1 MAGSPATGEDAT
13 DYFFRTPGELRK
25 SGLFDEKDHCGSK
38 LTSLQQAV
46 NAGDVWVGRKDL
58 YFRRD
63 EAEVQPVGVEQ
74 AQIDLYRKVGRI
86 QLPTLL
92 LELDSQ
98 VHFSWKLLG
107 REPKSAD
114 ELLGVY
120 GALLA
125 AGTDLQSRGVAAMIR
140 GVHASTIRRY
150 MRAFENEPTLREAN
164 DALLNFAR
172 SHSIVNHWGTGFEA
186 SSDLMS
192 LDASKHLYDARV
204 DPKRRVHGVG
214 VSQTV
219 LDQWGIPYD
228 QPLPLLN
235 RQVGAALEGVVRQRV
250 SPIRSL
256 AVDTHGHT
264 HFGSGLAKLLGFDLY
279 TRWHDMRG
287 QWVHVPRDW
296 PTVPGLEP
304 VLMRDLDPEFIQSEL
319 GELLR
324 MAASINDG
332 YGSATF
338 LLERF
343 GSAARNS
350 RLHRAGTQWGQWWDS
365 IYLCD
370 YAAQPPLRRS
380 VNRILVRG
388 ESVHQLER
396 VIHAGPIRVDRGRRR
411 DEKVMISGALTL
423 LTNAVIAYNTWKLH
437 QVIARC
443 RESGQPVPSDEIL
456 AHIAPIGFRHIN
468 FQGVYRFPL
477 ERYLDR
483 LLPSV
488 LQRKIAAGAT

>member
-1 MAGSPATGEDAT
+1 MS
-13 DYFFRTPGELRK
+13 
-25 SGLFDEKDHCGSK
+25 
-38 LTSLQQAV
+38 
-46 NAGDVWVGRKDL
+46 
-58 YFRRD
+58 
-63 EAEVQPVGVEQ
+63 
-74 AQIDLYRKVGRI
+74 
-86 QLPTLL
+86 
-92 LELDSQ
+92 
-98 VHFSWKLLG
+98 
-107 REPKSAD
+107 REPKSAE

-125 AGTDLQSRGVAAMIR
+125 AGTDLQSRGVATMIR
-140 GVHASTIRRY
+140 RVHESTIRRY
-150 MRAFENEPTLREAN
+150 MRLFESEPALREAN
-164 DALLNFAR
+164 DALVHFAR
-172 SHSIVNHWGTGFEA
+172 SHSIVKHWGTGFEA

-204 DPKRRVHGVG
+204 DPKRRVHGIG
-214 VSQTV
+214 VYQTV

-228 QPLPLLN
+228 QLLPLLH

-250 SPIRSL
+250 TPIRSL

-279 TRWHDMRG
+279 TRWHDMHG
-287 QWVHVPRDW
+287 QWLHVPRDW
-296 PTVPGLEP
+296 PPVPGLEP

-365 IYLCD
+365 VYLCD
-370 YAAQPPLRRS
+370 YAAQPPFRRS

-396 VIHAGPIRVDRGRRR
+396 IIHADPIRLDRGRRR
-411 DEKVMISGALTL
+411 DEKVMISGTLTL
-423 LTNAVIAYNTWKLH
+423 FTNAVIAYNTWKLH
-437 QVIARC
+437 PVLERS
-443 RESGQPVPSDEIL
+443 RETGQPVPSDEIL
-456 AHIAPIGFRHIN
+456 AHIAPTSFRTIRATWS
-468 FQGVYRFPL
+468 FSY
-477 ERYLDR
+477 
-483 LLPSV
+483 PS
-488 LQRKIAAGAT
+488 R